1 MGDTRWTDGQQRV
14 IDARNCNLLVS
25 AAAGSGKT
33 AVLVERIIKMITDE
47 KNNVDIDR
55 LLVVT
60 FTNAA
65 AAEMKTRVGEAIES
79 RLLEEPDNKHLQRQ
93 ASLLHNAQITTMH
106 SFCQYVIR
114 NYFHV
119 IDIDPAFKVAN
130 ENDMKIAQSEI
141 LAELI
146 EQRYETEKDNERS
159 AFYLFSEMFAHGR
172 DDSKIES
179 IVLELYTKAMSYPW
193 PEKWLNSIIDI
204 YRCDS
209 VKELENTKW
218 IGELV
223 NYVKELVNS
232 YRLLAKKAIMICD
245 EPDGPA
251 KYRAAFEDDIR
262 QFDNICKAESFEELS
277 DAFKK
282 VSRMDKGRI
291 TKKDNVDTEKKDM
304 VSAFRDSYFSSQ
316 GGIVKL
322 QEKFFNK
329 SIEQQIKELNE
340 MAPAVKELVNLTID
354 FIEAFSERKRE
365 DGVIDFNDMEHFALA
380 ILTSENEDGEI
391 VPSKVAEELREY
403 YQEIM
408 TDEYQDSNYVQELIL
423 TSISGEPVAAPYM
436 FMVGDVKQSIY
447 GFRLARPELFM
458 KKYNSYSLEEGTKE
472 HRIDLKQNFRSREC
486 VLESSNAVF
495 EKIMK
500 PCLGG
505 VEYDEAARLVP
516 GRVYEKTDKKTASK
530 ASIIL
535 IDKKADNDDGMMD
548 KELEAAAIGN
558 KIIEMVQGEN
568 PLYVYGKQG
577 YHRVTYSDIVI
588 LLSSVQGWTEPFLE
602 TLSDMGIPVSA
613 GTKAGFYDS
622 IEILTITNLLRIIDN
637 PRQDIPLVSVLRS
650 VFVGLSDDELAAIAV
665 MPRTLDFWDAMGLYV
680 KTVKGEDGTEKYAE
694 NIVLDAREAEELAKK
709 LEEFMSKLN
718 YYREMAKELPVDK
731 IIQNI
736 YDKSDFYDIMS
747 AMPAG
752 EKRAANLDILL
763 GQARD
768 YAANGHHGIFK
779 FTHFVENIKK
789 AALDIGEA
797 SVNNESM
804 NAVRIMTMHKSK
816 GLQFPVVFVS
826 GLGKSVNLMEAND
839 RVIINSDYG
848 VGTDYV
854 NLQLMYTEKS
864 LFNNFLRSRIKVNAL
879 AEEVRMLYV
888 AMTRAEEKLF
898 LTGVSAN
905 ILQGNMGARGEGKK
919 KIMTWK
925 EKGQNLEFSGLLSLT
940 KHIDMIMASIA
951 DRPVFRECIEQLE
964 TEKIYGMNDEL
975 FDLEVVSVNNIVSVS
990 KENREI
996 ARQKRNELINWNI
1009 DKVYDKDMKDYI
1021 AQNRE
1026 FSYKYEDELGIPV
1039 KVSVSEL
1046 KRIAMEKLY
1055 ELNVGDVG
1063 ENTVREEEI
1072 SLFGGLD
1079 GEHSLG
1085 SKNGLD
1091 SCAVY
1096 DGDMPV
1102 GGEDKLTEK
1111 KEECTKNK
1119 YSDIPRP
1126 DFMKNEEVKTG
1137 AARGTLYHLV
1147 MEHIPYEKLDKDFDF
1162 VVFIKELVHDGYMT
1176 DEDAK
1181 ALNIKK
1187 FEWFAKSKLCS
1198 RMKAAAVA
1206 RELKREQPFMIGIP
1220 ANEVY
1225 PDKSDSKELIMIQGI
1240 IDAFFYEGEDIILVD
1255 YKTDFIM
1262 RGQEEKLVE
1271 RYKTQLDYYAR
1282 AIESVTGKKVLEK
1295 IIYSFSLGKMIEV
1308 K

>member
-1 MGDTRWTDGQQRV
+1 MGNTRWTDDQQRV

-33 AVLVERIIKMITDE
+33 AVLVERIIKLITDE

-79 RLLEEPDNKHLQRQ
+79 RLIDEPDNEHLQRQ

-106 SFCQYVIR
+106 SFCQYIIR

-141 LAELI
+141 LSELI
-146 EQRYETEKDNERS
+146 EKRYETEKENDNS
-159 AFYLFSEMFAHGR
+159 SFYLFSEMFAHGR

-179 IVLELYTKAMSYPW
+179 IVLELYGKAMSYPW
-193 PEKWLNSIIDI
+193 PKKWLKSIVEI
-204 YRCDS
+204 YECAG
-209 VKELENTKW
+209 VEEFEKTKW
-218 IGELV
+218 VGELV
-223 NYVKELVNS
+223 SYVKELVNS
-232 YRLLAKKAIMICD
+232 YKMLAEKAIKICD

-262 QFDNICKAESFEELS
+262 QFDNVCQAENFSELS
-277 DAFKK
+277 DAFRKI
-282 VSRMDKGRI
+282 SRADKGRI
-291 TKKDNVDTEKKDM
+291 TKKDNVDAEKKDLA
-304 VSAFRDSYFSSQ
+304 SAFRDSYFSSQ
-316 GGIVKL
+316 GGIIKL

-329 SIEQQIKELNE
+329 TVEQQIKELNE

-354 FIEAFSERKRE
+354 FIDAFAERKRE

-380 ILTSENEDGEI
+380 ILTDENEDGEV

-423 TSISGEPVAAPYM
+423 TSIAGEPVQAPYM

-458 KKYNSYSLEEGTKE
+458 NKYNSYSLEEGTKE
-472 HRIDLKQNFRSREC
+472 HRIDLKQNFRSRDC

-516 GRVYEKTDKKTASK
+516 GRVYEETDKRTAEKT
-530 ASIIL
+530 SIIL

-558 KIIEMVQGEN
+558 KIIDMVQGEN
-568 PLYVYGKQG
+568 PLYVWGKQG

-588 LLSSVQGWTEPFLE
+588 LLRSVQGWTEPFLE

-613 GTKAGFYDS
+613 GTKAGFYES
-622 IEILTITNLLRIIDN
+622 IEILTMTNLLRIIDN

-665 MPRTLDFWDAMGLYV
+665 MPRTLDFWDAMKLYI
-680 KTVKGEDGTEKYAE
+680 KTVNGEEGTEKYTA
-694 NIVLDAREAEELAKK
+694 NIVLDEKEAEKLAEK
-709 LEEFMSKLN
+709 LEKFIDKLN
-718 YYREMAKELPVDK
+718 NYRQMAKELPVDK

-736 YDKSDFYDIMS
+736 YDETDFYDIMS

-789 AALDIGEA
+789 ASLDIGEA
-797 SVNNESM
+797 SVNNDSM

-854 NLQLMYTEKS
+854 NLELMYTEKS
-864 LFNNFLRSRIKVNAL
+864 IFNNFLRSRIKVNAL

-905 ILQGNMGARGEGKK
+905 ILQGNMGARGEGKR
-919 KIMTWK
+919 KITTWK

-940 KHIDMIMASIA
+940 KHIDMVMAAIA
-951 DRPVFRECIEQLE
+951 DRPVFKECIEELE
-964 TEKIYGMNDEL
+964 PEKVYGVNDEL
-975 FDLEVVSVNNIVSVS
+975 FELEVVSVNNIVSVS
-990 KENREI
+990 KENRELAKQREI
-996 ARQKRNELINWNI
+996 ELVNWNA
-1009 DKVYDKDMKDYI
+1009 DKTYDEDMRNYI
-1021 AQNRE
+1021 SQNEE
-1026 FSYKYEDELGIPV
+1026 FAYKYKDELGIPV
-1039 KVSVSEL
+1039 KASVSEL
-1046 KRIAMEKLY
+1046 KRLAMEKLD
-1055 ELNVGDVG
+1055 EFNAGDV
-1063 ENTVREEEI
+1063 ENNPVMEKEVSILGDLDVERSFEEI
-1072 SLFGGLD
+1072 SD
-1079 GEHSLG
+1079 R
-1085 SKNGLD
+1085 KNG
-1091 SCAVY
+1091 
-1096 DGDMPV
+1096 
-1102 GGEDKLTEK
+1102 EK
-1111 KEECTKNK
+1111 ESK

-1126 DFMKNEEVKTG
+1126 DFMKKEEVKTG

-1147 MEHIPYEKLDKDFDF
+1147 MEHIPYERLDKDFDF
-1162 VVFIKELVHDGYMT
+1162 AVFIEELVQDGYMT
-1176 DEDAK
+1176 DEDAA
-1181 ALNIKK
+1181 ALDVKK
-1187 FEWFAKSKLCS
+1187 FEWFAKSSLCG
-1198 RMKAAAVA
+1198 RMRMAAVSG
-1206 RELKREQPFMIGIP
+1206 ELKREQPFMIGIP

-1225 PDKSDSKELIMIQGI
+1225 SEKSDSEELIMIQGI
-1240 IDAFFYEGEDIILVD
+1240 IDAFFYEGDDIVLVD
-1255 YKTDFIM
+1255 YKTDFVM
-1262 RGQEEKLVE
+1262 KGQEEKLAE

-1282 AIESVTGKKVLEK
+1282 ALESVTGKRVKEK
-1295 IIYSFSLGKMIEV
+1295 LIYSFSLGKIIEMG
-1308 K
+1308 

>member
-1 MGDTRWTDGQQRV
+1 MGNTRWTDDQQRV

-33 AVLVERIIKMITDE
+33 AVLVERIIKLITDE
-47 KNNVDIDR
+47 KNDVDIDR

-79 RLLEEPDNKHLQRQ
+79 RLIDEPDNEHLQRQ

-106 SFCQYVIR
+106 SFCQYIIR

-141 LAELI
+141 LSELI
-146 EQRYETEKDNERS
+146 EKRYEIEKENDNS
-159 AFYLFSEMFAHGR
+159 SFYLFSEMFAHGR

-179 IVLELYTKAMSYPW
+179 IVLELYGKAMSYPW
-193 PEKWLNSIIDI
+193 PKKWLKSIVEI
-204 YRCDS
+204 YECAG
-209 VKELENTKW
+209 VEEFQKTKW
-218 IGELV
+218 VGELV
-223 NYVKELVNS
+223 SYVKELVNS
-232 YRLLAKKAIMICD
+232 YKMLAEKAIKICD

-251 KYRAAFEDDIR
+251 KYRTAFEDDIR
-262 QFDNICKAESFEELS
+262 QFDNICQTENFSELS
-277 DAFKK
+277 DAFRKI
-282 VSRMDKGRI
+282 SRADKGRI
-291 TKKDNVDTEKKDM
+291 TKKDNVDAEKKDLA
-304 VSAFRDSYFSSQ
+304 SAFRDSYFSSQ
-316 GGIVKL
+316 GGIIKL

-329 SIEQQIKELNE
+329 TVEQQIKELNE

-354 FIEAFSERKRE
+354 FIDAFAERKRD

-380 ILTSENEDGEI
+380 ILTNENEDGEV

-423 TSISGEPVAAPYM
+423 TSIAGEPVQAPYM

-458 KKYNSYSLEEGTKE
+458 NKYNSYSLEEGTKE
-472 HRIDLKQNFRSREC
+472 HRIDLKQNFRSRDC

-516 GRVYEKTDKKTASK
+516 GRVYEKTDKRTAEKT
-530 ASIIL
+530 SIIL

-558 KIIEMVQGEN
+558 KIIDMVQGEN
-568 PLYVYGKQG
+568 PLYVWGKQG

-588 LLSSVQGWTEPFLE
+588 LLRSVQGWTEPFLE

-613 GTKAGFYDS
+613 GTKAGFYES
-622 IEILTITNLLRIIDN
+622 IEILTMTNLLRIIDN

-665 MPRTLDFWDAMGLYV
+665 MPRTLDFWDAMKLYI
-680 KTVKGEDGTEKYAE
+680 KTVNGEAGTEKYTAD
-694 NIVLDAREAEELAKK
+694 IVLDEKEAEKLAEK
-709 LEEFMSKLN
+709 LEKFIDKLN
-718 YYREMAKELPVDK
+718 NYRELAKELPVDK

-736 YDKSDFYDIMS
+736 YDETDFYDIMS

-768 YAANGHHGIFK
+768 YAVNGHHGIFK

-789 AALDIGEA
+789 ASLDIGEA
-797 SVNNESM
+797 SVNNDSM

-854 NLQLMYTEKS
+854 NLELMYTEKS
-864 LFNNFLRSRIKVNAL
+864 IFNNFLRSRIKVNAL

-898 LTGVSAN
+898 LTGVSAK
-905 ILQGNMGARGEGKK
+905 ILQGNIGARGEGKK
-919 KIMTWK
+919 KITTWK

-940 KHIDMIMASIA
+940 KHIDMVMAAIA
-951 DRPVFRECIEQLE
+951 DRPVFKECIEGLE
-964 TEKIYGMNDEL
+964 PEKIYGVNDEL

-990 KENREI
+990 KENREL
-996 ARQKRNELINWNI
+996 AKQKEIELVNWDA
-1009 DKVYDKDMKDYI
+1009 DKTYDEEMRDYI
-1021 AQNRE
+1021 SQNEE
-1026 FSYKYEDELGIPV
+1026 FSYKYKDELGIPV
-1039 KVSVSEL
+1039 KASVSEL
-1046 KRIAMEKLY
+1046 KRLAMEKLD
-1055 ELNVGDVG
+1055 EFNAGDVESNPVM
-1063 ENTVREEEI
+1063 ENEVLLLGDLDMERSFEEI
-1072 SLFGGLD
+1072 SD
-1079 GEHSLG
+1079 R
-1085 SKNGLD
+1085 KNG
-1091 SCAVY
+1091 
-1096 DGDMPV
+1096 
-1102 GGEDKLTEK
+1102 EK
-1111 KEECTKNK
+1111 ESK

-1126 DFMKNEEVKTG
+1126 DFMKKEEVKTG
-1137 AARGTLYHLV
+1137 AARGTLYHFV
-1147 MEHIPYEKLDKDFDF
+1147 MEHIPYERLDKNFDF
-1162 VVFIKELVHDGYMT
+1162 AVFIKELVQDGYMT
-1176 DEDAK
+1176 DEDAS
-1181 ALNIKK
+1181 ALDVKK
-1187 FEWFAKSKLCS
+1187 FERFAKSSLCG
-1198 RMKAAAVA
+1198 RMRAAAVSG
-1206 RELKREQPFMIGIP
+1206 ELKREQPFMIGIP

-1225 PDKSDSKELIMIQGI
+1225 SEKSDSEELIMIQGI
-1240 IDAFFYEGEDIILVD
+1240 IDAFFYEGDDIVLVD
-1255 YKTDFIM
+1255 YKTDFVM
-1262 RGQEEKLVE
+1262 KGQEEKLAE

-1282 AIESVTGKKVLEK
+1282 ALESVTGKRVREK
-1295 IIYSFSLGKMIEV
+1295 LIYSFSLGKIIEV
-1308 K
+1308 G

>member
-1 MGDTRWTDGQQRV
+1 MGNTRWTHDQQRV

-33 AVLVERIIKMITDE
+33 AVLVERIIKLIMDE

-65 AAEMKTRVGEAIES
+65 AAEMKTRVGEAIENK
-79 RLLEEPDNKHLQRQ
+79 LLEEPDNEHLQRQ

-106 SFCQYVIR
+106 SFCQYIIR

-130 ENDMKIAQSEI
+130 ENDMKIAQREVLS
-141 LAELI
+141 ELI
-146 EQRYETEKDNERS
+146 EKRYEAESGNENS
-159 AFYLFSEMFAHGR
+159 GFHLFSEMFAHGR
-172 DDSKIES
+172 DDSKIET
-179 IVLELYTKAMSYPW
+179 IVLDLYGKAMSYPW
-193 PEKWLNSIIDI
+193 PKEWLSSIVEI
-204 YRCDS
+204 YKCDNA
-209 VKELENTKW
+209 KELEKTKW
-218 IGELV
+218 IKELV
-223 NYVKELVNS
+223 SYVKELVNS
-232 YRLLAKKAIMICD
+232 YKLLAKKAILICD
-245 EPDGPA
+245 EADGPQ

-262 QFDNICKAESFEELS
+262 QFDNICAADSFEELL

-291 TKKDNVDTEKKDM
+291 TKKDNVDAEKKDM

-316 GGIVKL
+316 GGMIKL

-329 SIEQQIKELNE
+329 PIEQQIAELNE
-340 MAPAVKELVNLTID
+340 MAPAVDELVNLTID
-354 FIEAFSERKRE
+354 FIDAFAERKKE
-365 DGVIDFNDMEHFALA
+365 EGVIDFNDMEHFALQ
-380 ILTSENEDGEI
+380 ILTDKDENGEVIPSE
-391 VPSKVAEELREY
+391 VAEELREY

-423 TSISGEPVAAPYM
+423 TSISGEPVKAPYM

-458 KKYNSYSLEEGTKE
+458 EKYNSYSLDEGTKE

-486 VLESSNAVF
+486 VLESSNAIF

-516 GRVYEKTDKKTASK
+516 GRVYEETEKKTAK
-530 ASIIL
+530 KTSILL
-535 IDKKADNDDGMMD
+535 IDKKADNDDGLMD

-558 KIIEMVQGEN
+558 KILEMVQGEN
-568 PLYVYGKQG
+568 PLYVWGKDG

-588 LLSSVQGWTEPFLE
+588 LLRSVQGWTEPFLE

-622 IEILTITNLLRIIDN
+622 IEILTMTNLLRIIDN

-650 VFVGLSDDELAAIAV
+650 VFAGLSDDELAAIAI
-665 MPRTLDFWDAMGLYV
+665 MPRTLDFWDAMNLFV
-680 KTVKGEDGTEKYAE
+680 KTVRGVEGTEKYVT
-694 NIVLDAREAEELAKK
+694 NIVLDDNDAEKLAEKLEKFMETLNVYRELAK
-709 LEEFMSKLN
+709 EIS
-718 YYREMAKELPVDK
+718 VDRL
-731 IIQNI
+731 IQTI
-736 YDKSDFYDIMS
+736 YDETDFYDIMS

-763 GQARD
+763 EQARD

-854 NLQLMYTEKS
+854 NLELMYTEKS
-864 LFNNFLRSRIKVNAL
+864 IFNNFLRSRIKVNAL

-898 LTGVSAN
+898 LTGVSAK

-919 KIMTWK
+919 KITTWK

-940 KHIDMIMASIA
+940 KHIDMVMAAIA
-951 DRPVFRECIEQLE
+951 DRPVFKECIEELE
-964 TEKIYGMNDEL
+964 PEKIYGVNDEL

-990 KENREI
+990 KENREL
-996 ARQKRNELINWNI
+996 AKQKEIELVNWDA
-1009 DKVYDKDMKDYI
+1009 DKTYDEEMRDYI
-1021 AQNRE
+1021 SQNE
-1026 FSYKYEDELGIPV
+1026 GFSYKYKDELGIPV
-1039 KVSVSEL
+1039 KASVSEL
-1046 KRIAMEKLY
+1046 KRLAMEKLD
-1055 ELNVGDVG
+1055 EFNAGDV
-1063 ENTVREEEI
+1063 ENNPVMENEVLLLGDLDVERSFEEI
-1072 SLFGGLD
+1072 SD
-1079 GEHSLG
+1079 R
-1085 SKNGLD
+1085 KNG
-1091 SCAVY
+1091 
-1096 DGDMPV
+1096 
-1102 GGEDKLTEK
+1102 EK
-1111 KEECTKNK
+1111 ESK

-1126 DFMKNEEVKTG
+1126 DFMKKEEVKTG

-1147 MEHIPYEKLDKDFDF
+1147 MEHIPYERIDKDFDF
-1162 VVFIKELVHDGYMT
+1162 AVFIKELVQDGYMT
-1176 DEDAK
+1176 DEDAS
-1181 ALNIKK
+1181 ALDVKK
-1187 FEWFAKSKLCS
+1187 FEWFAKSSLCG
-1198 RMKAAAVA
+1198 RMRAAAVSG
-1206 RELKREQPFMIGIP
+1206 ELKREQPFMIGIP

-1225 PDKSDSKELIMIQGI
+1225 SEKSDSEELIMIQGI
-1240 IDAFFYEGEDIILVD
+1240 IDAFFYEGDDIVLVD
-1255 YKTDFIM
+1255 YKTDFVM
-1262 RGQEEKLVE
+1262 KGQEEKLAE

-1282 AIESVTGKKVLEK
+1282 ALESVTGKKVNEK
-1295 IIYSFSLGKMIEV
+1295 LIYSFSLGKIIEV
-1308 K
+1308 G

>member
-1 MGDTRWTDGQQRV
+1 MGNTRWTDDQQRV
-14 IDARNCNLLVS
+14 IDVRNCNLLVS

-33 AVLVERIIKMITDE
+33 AVLVERIIKLITDE
-47 KNNVDIDR
+47 KNDVDIDR

-65 AAEMKTRVGEAIES
+65 AAEMKTRVGEAVES
-79 RLLEEPDNKHLQRQ
+79 RLIDEPDNEHLQRQ

-106 SFCQYVIR
+106 SFCQYIIR

-141 LAELI
+141 LSELI
-146 EQRYETEKDNERS
+146 EKRYEIEKENDNS
-159 AFYLFSEMFAHGR
+159 SFYLFSEMFAHGR

-179 IVLELYTKAMSYPW
+179 IVLELYGKAMSYPW
-193 PEKWLNSIIDI
+193 PKKWLKSIVEI
-204 YRCDS
+204 YECAG
-209 VKELENTKW
+209 VEEFQKTKW
-218 IGELV
+218 VGELV
-223 NYVKELVNS
+223 SYVKELVNS
-232 YRLLAKKAIMICD
+232 YKMLAEKAIKICD

-251 KYRAAFEDDIR
+251 KYRTAFEDDIR
-262 QFDNICKAESFEELS
+262 QFDNICQTENFSELS
-277 DAFKK
+277 DAFRKI
-282 VSRMDKGRI
+282 SRADKGRI
-291 TKKDNVDTEKKDM
+291 TKKDNVDAEKKDLA
-304 VSAFRDSYFSSQ
+304 SAFRDSYFSSQ
-316 GGIVKL
+316 GGIIKL

-329 SIEQQIKELNE
+329 TVEQQIKELNE

-354 FIEAFSERKRE
+354 FIDAFAERKRE
-365 DGVIDFNDMEHFALA
+365 DGVIDFNDMEHFALS
-380 ILTSENEDGEI
+380 ILTDENEDGEVI
-391 VPSKVAEELREY
+391 PSKVAEELREY

-423 TSISGEPVAAPYM
+423 TSIAGEPVQAPYM

-458 KKYNSYSLEEGTKE
+458 NKYNSYSLEEGTKE
-472 HRIDLKQNFRSREC
+472 HRIDLKQNFRSRDY

-516 GRVYEKTDKKTASK
+516 GRVYEKTDKRTAEKT
-530 ASIIL
+530 SIIL

-558 KIIEMVQGEN
+558 KIIDMVQGEN
-568 PLYVYGKQG
+568 PLYVWGKQG

-588 LLSSVQGWTEPFLE
+588 LLRSVQGWTEPFLE

-613 GTKAGFYDS
+613 GTKAGFYES
-622 IEILTITNLLRIIDN
+622 IEILTMTNLLRIIDN

-665 MPRTLDFWDAMGLYV
+665 MPRTLDFWDAMKLYI
-680 KTVKGEDGTEKYAE
+680 KTVNGEEGTEKYTAD
-694 NIVLDAREAEELAKK
+694 IVLDEKEAEKLAEK
-709 LEEFMSKLN
+709 LEKFIDKLN
-718 YYREMAKELPVDK
+718 NYRELAKELPVDK

-736 YDKSDFYDIMS
+736 YDETDFYDIMS

-789 AALDIGEA
+789 ASLDIGEA
-797 SVNNESM
+797 SVNNDSM

-826 GLGKSVNLMEAND
+826 GLGKSINLMEAND

-854 NLQLMYTEKS
+854 NLELMYTEKS
-864 LFNNFLRSRIKVNAL
+864 IFNNFLRSRIKVNAL

-919 KIMTWK
+919 KITTWK

-940 KHIDMIMASIA
+940 KHIDMVMA
-951 DRPVFRECIEQLE
+951 DRPVFKECIEELE
-964 TEKIYGMNDEL
+964 PEKIYGVNDEL

-990 KENREI
+990 KENREL
-996 ARQKRNELINWNI
+996 AKQKEIELVNWDA
-1009 DKVYDKDMKDYI
+1009 DKTYDEEMRDYI
-1021 AQNRE
+1021 SQNEE
-1026 FSYKYEDELGIPV
+1026 FSYKYKDELGIPV
-1039 KVSVSEL
+1039 KASVSEL
-1046 KRIAMEKLY
+1046 KRLAMEKLD
-1055 ELNVGDVG
+1055 EFNAGDVENNPVMENEVLLLGDLNV
-1063 ENTVREEEI
+1063 ERSFEEI
-1072 SLFGGLD
+1072 SD
-1079 GEHSLG
+1079 R
-1085 SKNGLD
+1085 KNG
-1091 SCAVY
+1091 
-1096 DGDMPV
+1096 
-1102 GGEDKLTEK
+1102 EK
-1111 KEECTKNK
+1111 ESK

-1126 DFMKNEEVKTG
+1126 DFMKKEEVKTG

-1147 MEHIPYEKLDKDFDF
+1147 MEHIPYERLDKNFDF
-1162 VVFIKELVHDGYMT
+1162 EVFIKELVQDGYMT
-1176 DEDAK
+1176 DEDAS
-1181 ALNIKK
+1181 ALDVKK
-1187 FEWFAKSKLCS
+1187 FEWFAKSSLCG
-1198 RMKAAAVA
+1198 RMRAAAVSG
-1206 RELKREQPFMIGIP
+1206 ELKREQPFMIGIP

-1225 PDKSDSKELIMIQGI
+1225 SEKSDSEELIMIQGI
-1240 IDAFFYEGEDIILVD
+1240 IDAFFYEGDDIVLVD
-1255 YKTDFIM
+1255 YKTDFVM
-1262 RGQEEKLVE
+1262 KGQEEKLAE

-1282 AIESVTGKKVLEK
+1282 ALESVTGKRVREK
-1295 IIYSFSLGKMIEV
+1295 LIYSFSLGKIIEMG
-1308 K
+1308 

>member
-1 MGDTRWTDGQQRV
+1 MGNTRWTDDQQRV
-14 IDARNCNLLVS
+14 INARKCNLLVS

-33 AVLVERIIKMITDE
+33 AVLVERIIKLIIDE
-47 KNNVDIDR
+47 KNKIDIDR

-65 AAEMKTRVGEAIES
+65 AAEMKTRVGEAIENK
-79 RLLEEPDNKHLQRQ
+79 LLEEPDNEHLQRQ

-106 SFCQYVIR
+106 SFCQYIIR

-119 IDIDPAFKVAN
+119 IDLDPAFKVAN
-130 ENDMKIAQSEI
+130 DNDMNIAKSEV
-141 LAELI
+141 LAEII
-146 EQRYETEKDNERS
+146 EKKYQEEAGKKDS
-159 AFYLFSEMFAHGR
+159 DFYRFSEMFAHGR
-172 DDSKIES
+172 DDKKIES
-179 IVLELYTKAMSYPW
+179 IVLELYGKAMSYPW
-193 PEKWLNSIIDI
+193 PKEWLSSIVEI
-204 YRCDS
+204 YKCDDEE
-209 VKELENTKW
+209 ELEKTKW

-223 NYVKELVNS
+223 NYVKEIVNS
-232 YRLLAKKAIMICD
+232 YIILANKAIKICD

-251 KYRAAFEDDIR
+251 KYRVVFEDDIR
-262 QFDNICKAESFEELS
+262 QFENICKAENFSELS
-277 DAFKK
+277 EAFGKTI
-282 VSRMDKGRI
+282 RMDKPRI
-291 TKKDNVDTEKKDM
+291 TKKDNVDAEKKDL

-316 GGIVKL
+316 GGIIKL

-329 SIEQQIKELNE
+329 SLEQQITELNE
-340 MAPAVKELVNLTID
+340 MAPAVNELVNLTIE
-354 FIEAFSERKRE
+354 FIDAFADRKSE
-365 DGVIDFNDMEHFALA
+365 DGVIDFNDMEHFALG
-380 ILTSENEDGEI
+380 ILTERNENGE
-391 VPSKVAEELREY
+391 VLPSKTAHELREY

-458 KKYNSYSLEEGTKE
+458 EKYNSYSLDLGTSK
-472 HRIDLKQNFRSREC
+472 HRIDLKQNFRSRAC
-486 VLESSNAVF
+486 VLESSNVVF

-500 PCLGG
+500 KCLGG

-516 GRVYEKTDKKTASK
+516 GRTYEETDKRTAKKT
-530 ASIIL
+530 SIIL
-535 IDKKADNDDGMMD
+535 VDKKADNDDGVMD
-548 KELEAAAIGN
+548 KELEAAAVGN
-558 KIIEMVQGEN
+558 KIIEMVKGEN
-568 PLYVYGKQG
+568 PLYVWGKQG

-588 LLSSVQGWTEPFLE
+588 LLRSMQGWTEPFLE

-622 IEILTITNLLRIIDN
+622 IEILTMTNLLRIIDN
-637 PRQDIPLVSVLRS
+637 PRQDIPLVAILRS
-650 VFVGLSDDELAAIAV
+650 VFVGLSDDELAAIAI
-665 MPRTLDFWDAMGLYV
+665 MPRTLDFWDSMSLFV
-680 KTVKGEDGTEKYAE
+680 KTVRGEDGTEKYIS
-694 NIVLDAREAEELAKK
+694 NIVLDEKEAEMLAEK
-709 LEEFMSKLN
+709 LEKFMSKLHD
-718 YYREMAKELPVDK
+718 YRELAKEIPVDK

-736 YDKSDFYDIMS
+736 YDETDFYDIMS

-768 YAANGHHGIFK
+768 YAANGQHGIFK

-797 SVNNESM
+797 SVNNEGM

-826 GLGKSVNLMEAND
+826 GLGKSVNMMEAND
-839 RVIINSDYG
+839 KVIINSDYG

-854 NLQLMYTEKS
+854 NLELMYTEKS

-919 KIMTWK
+919 KITTWK

-940 KHIDMIMASIA
+940 KHIDMIMAAIA
-951 DRPVFRECIEQLE
+951 DRPVFNECIEELE
-964 TEKIYGMNDEL
+964 PEKVYGTNDEL

-996 ARQKRNELINWNI
+996 AKQKEKELINW
-1009 DKVYDKDMKDYI
+1009 DASKVYDKEMKDYI

-1026 FSYKYEDELGIPV
+1026 FSYKYENELGIPV

-1046 KRIAMEKLY
+1046 KRIAMEKLD
-1055 ELNVGDVG
+1055 EFNAGDV
-1063 ENTVREEEI
+1063 ENNPVREENVAE
-1072 SLFGGLD
+1072 
-1079 GEHSLG
+1079 
-1085 SKNGLD
+1085 SKY
-1091 SCAVY
+1091 A
-1096 DGDMPV
+1096 
-1102 GGEDKLTEK
+1102 
-1111 KEECTKNK
+1111 
-1119 YSDIPRP
+1119 DIPRP
-1126 DFMKNEEVKTG
+1126 DFMKKDEVKTG

-1147 MEHIPYEKLDKDFDF
+1147 MEHIPYERLDKDFDF
-1162 VVFIKELVHDGYMT
+1162 ALFIEELVQGGYMT
-1176 DEDAK
+1176 EEDAK
-1181 ALNIKK
+1181 ALNVKK
-1187 FEWFAKSKLCS
+1187 FEWFAKSRLCS
-1198 RMKAAAVA
+1198 RMKKAAE
-1206 RELKREQPFMIGIP
+1206 RGELKREQPFMIGIP
-1220 ANEVY
+1220 ANEIY
-1225 PDKSDSKELIMIQGI
+1225 PDKSDSEELIMIQGI
-1240 IDAFFYEGEDIILVD
+1240 IDAFFYEGDNMILVD
-1255 YKTDFIM
+1255 YKTDFILK
-1262 RGQEEKLVE
+1262 GQEEKLAD
-1271 RYKTQLDYYAR
+1271 RYRTQLDYYAR
-1282 AIESVTGKKVLEK
+1282 AIESVTGKKVNEK
-1295 IIYSFSLGKMIEV
+1295 IIYSLSIGREIMV
-1308 K
+1308 A

>member
-1 MGDTRWTDGQQRV
+1 MGNTRWTDDQQRV

-33 AVLVERIIKMITDE
+33 AVLVERIIKLITDE
-47 KNNVDIDR
+47 KNDVDIDR

-79 RLLEEPDNKHLQRQ
+79 RLIGEPDNEHLQRQ

-106 SFCQYVIR
+106 SFCQYIIR

-141 LAELI
+141 LSELI
-146 EQRYETEKDNERS
+146 EKRYEIEKENDNS
-159 AFYLFSEMFAHGR
+159 SFYLFSEMFAHGR

-179 IVLELYTKAMSYPW
+179 IVLELYGKAMSYPW
-193 PEKWLNSIIDI
+193 PKKWLKSIVEI
-204 YRCDS
+204 YECAG
-209 VKELENTKW
+209 VEEFQKTKW
-218 IGELV
+218 VGELV
-223 NYVKELVNS
+223 SYVKELVNS
-232 YRLLAKKAIMICD
+232 YKMLAEKAIKICD

-251 KYRAAFEDDIR
+251 KYRTAFEDDIR
-262 QFDNICKAESFEELS
+262 QFDNICQTENFSELS
-277 DAFKK
+277 DAFRKI
-282 VSRMDKGRI
+282 SRADKGRI
-291 TKKDNVDTEKKDM
+291 TKKDNVDAEKKDLA
-304 VSAFRDSYFSSQ
+304 SAFRDSYFSSQ
-316 GGIVKL
+316 GGIIKL

-329 SIEQQIKELNE
+329 TVEQQIKELNE

-354 FIEAFSERKRE
+354 F
-365 DGVIDFNDMEHFALA
+365 NDMEHFALS
-380 ILTSENEDGEI
+380 ILTDENEDGEVI
-391 VPSKVAEELREY
+391 PSKVAEELREY

-423 TSISGEPVAAPYM
+423 TSIAGEPVQAPYM

-458 KKYNSYSLEEGTKE
+458 NKYNSYSLEEGTKE
-472 HRIDLKQNFRSREC
+472 HRIDLKQNFRSRDY

-516 GRVYEKTDKKTASK
+516 GRVYEKTDKRTAEKT
-530 ASIIL
+530 SIIL

-558 KIIEMVQGEN
+558 KIIDMVQGEN
-568 PLYVYGKQG
+568 PLYVWGKQG

-588 LLSSVQGWTEPFLE
+588 LLRSVQGWTEPFLE

-613 GTKAGFYDS
+613 GTKAGFYES
-622 IEILTITNLLRIIDN
+622 IEILTMTNLLRIIDN

-665 MPRTLDFWDAMGLYV
+665 MPRTLDFWDAMKLYI
-680 KTVKGEDGTEKYAE
+680 KTVNGEEGTEKYTAD
-694 NIVLDAREAEELAKK
+694 IVLDEKEAEKLAEK
-709 LEEFMSKLN
+709 LEKFIDKLN
-718 YYREMAKELPVDK
+718 NYRELAKELPVDK

-736 YDKSDFYDIMS
+736 YDETDFYDIMS

-789 AALDIGEA
+789 ASLDIGEA
-797 SVNNESM
+797 SVNNDSM

-854 NLQLMYTEKS
+854 NLELMYTEKS
-864 LFNNFLRSRIKVNAL
+864 IFNNFLRSRIKVNAL

-905 ILQGNMGARGEGKK
+905 ILQGNMGSRGEGKK
-919 KIMTWK
+919 KITTWK

-940 KHIDMIMASIA
+940 KHIDMVMAAIA
-951 DRPVFRECIEQLE
+951 DRPVFKECIEGLE
-964 TEKIYGMNDEL
+964 PEKVYGANDEL

-990 KENREI
+990 KENREF
-996 ARQKRNELINWNI
+996 AKQKEIELVNWDA
-1009 DKVYDKDMKDYI
+1009 DKTYDEEMRDYI
-1021 AQNRE
+1021 SQNEE
-1026 FSYKYEDELGIPV
+1026 FSYKYKDELGIPV
-1039 KVSVSEL
+1039 KASVSEL
-1046 KRIAMEKLY
+1046 KRIAMEKLDKF
-1055 ELNVGDVG
+1055 NVGDV
-1063 ENTVREEEI
+1063 ENNPVMEDEV
-1072 SLFGGLD
+1072 LL
-1079 GEHSLG
+1079 LG
-1085 SKNGLD
+1085 DL
-1091 SCAVY
+1091 
-1096 DGDMPV
+1096 
-1102 GGEDKLTEK
+1102 
-1111 KEECTKNK
+1111 
-1119 YSDIPRP
+1119 DIPRP
-1126 DFMKNEEVKTG
+1126 DFMKKEEVKTG

-1147 MEHIPYEKLDKDFDF
+1147 MEHIPYERLDKNFDF
-1162 VVFIKELVHDGYMT
+1162 AVFIKELVQDGYMT
-1176 DEDAK
+1176 DEDAS
-1181 ALNIKK
+1181 ALDVKK
-1187 FEWFAKSKLCS
+1187 FEWFAKSSLCG
-1198 RMKAAAVA
+1198 RMRAAAVSG
-1206 RELKREQPFMIGIP
+1206 ELKREQPFMIGIP

-1225 PDKSDSKELIMIQGI
+1225 SEKSDSEELIMIQGI
-1240 IDAFFYEGEDIILVD
+1240 IDAFFYEGDDIVLVD
-1255 YKTDFIM
+1255 YKTDFVM
-1262 RGQEEKLVE
+1262 KGQEEKLAE

-1282 AIESVTGKKVLEK
+1282 ALESVTGKKVKEK
-1295 IIYSFSLGKMIEV
+1295 LIYSFSLGKIIEV
-1308 K
+1308 G

>member
-1 MGDTRWTDGQQRV
+1 MGNTRWTDDQQRV

-33 AVLVERIIKMITDE
+33 AVLVERIIKLITDE
-47 KNNVDIDR
+47 KNDVDIDR

-79 RLLEEPDNKHLQRQ
+79 RLIDEPDNEHLQRQ

-106 SFCQYVIR
+106 SFCQYIIR

-141 LAELI
+141 LSELI
-146 EQRYETEKDNERS
+146 EKRYEIEKENDNS
-159 AFYLFSEMFAHGR
+159 SFYLFSEMFAHGR

-179 IVLELYTKAMSYPW
+179 IVLELYGKAMSYPW
-193 PEKWLNSIIDI
+193 PKKWLKSIVEI
-204 YRCDS
+204 YECAG
-209 VKELENTKW
+209 VEEFQKTKW
-218 IGELV
+218 VGELV
-223 NYVKELVNS
+223 SYVKELVNS
-232 YRLLAKKAIMICD
+232 YKMLAEKAIKICD

-251 KYRAAFEDDIR
+251 KYRTAFEDDIR
-262 QFDNICKAESFEELS
+262 QFDNICQTENFSELS
-277 DAFKK
+277 DAFRKI
-282 VSRMDKGRI
+282 SRADKGRI
-291 TKKDNVDTEKKDM
+291 TKKDNVDAEKKDLA
-304 VSAFRDSYFSSQ
+304 SAFRDSYFSSQ
-316 GGIVKL
+316 GGIIKL

-329 SIEQQIKELNE
+329 TVEQQIKELNE

-354 FIEAFSERKRE
+354 FIDAFAERKRV

-380 ILTSENEDGEI
+380 ILTNENEDGEV

-423 TSISGEPVAAPYM
+423 TSIAGEPVQAPYM

-458 KKYNSYSLEEGTKE
+458 NKYNSYSLEEGTKE
-472 HRIDLKQNFRSREC
+472 HRIDLKQNFRSRDC

-516 GRVYEKTDKKTASK
+516 GRVYEETDKRTAEKT
-530 ASIIL
+530 SIIL

-558 KIIEMVQGEN
+558 KIIDMVQGEN
-568 PLYVYGKQG
+568 PLYVWGKQG

-588 LLSSVQGWTEPFLE
+588 LLRSVQGWTEPFLE

-613 GTKAGFYDS
+613 GTKAGFYES
-622 IEILTITNLLRIIDN
+622 IEILTMTNLLRIIDN

-650 VFVGLSDDELAAIAV
+650 VFVGLSDDELAVIAV
-665 MPRTLDFWDAMGLYV
+665 MPRTLDFWDAMKLYI
-680 KTVKGEDGTEKYAE
+680 KTVNGEEGTEKYTAD
-694 NIVLDAREAEELAKK
+694 IVLDEKEAEKLAEK
-709 LEEFMSKLN
+709 LEKFIDKLN
-718 YYREMAKELPVDK
+718 NYRELAKELPVDK

-736 YDKSDFYDIMS
+736 YDETDFYDIMS

-789 AALDIGEA
+789 ASLDIGEA
-797 SVNNESM
+797 SVNNDSM

-854 NLQLMYTEKS
+854 NLELMYTEKS
-864 LFNNFLRSRIKVNAL
+864 IFNNFLRSRIKVNAL

-905 ILQGNMGARGEGKK
+905 ILQGNMGSRGEGKK
-919 KIMTWK
+919 KITTWK

-940 KHIDMIMASIA
+940 KHIDMVMAAIA
-951 DRPVFRECIEQLE
+951 DRPVFKECIEELE
-964 TEKIYGMNDEL
+964 PEKNYGVNDEL

-990 KENREI
+990 KENREL
-996 ARQKRNELINWNI
+996 AKQKEIELVNWDA
-1009 DKVYDKDMKDYI
+1009 DKTYDEEMRDYI
-1021 AQNRE
+1021 SQNEE
-1026 FSYKYEDELGIPV
+1026 FSYKYKDELGIPV
-1039 KVSVSEL
+1039 KASVSEL
-1046 KRIAMEKLY
+1046 KRLAMEKLD
-1055 ELNVGDVG
+1055 EFNAGNVENNPVMENEILLLGDLDV
-1063 ENTVREEEI
+1063 ERSFEEI
-1072 SLFGGLD
+1072 SD
-1079 GEHSLG
+1079 R
-1085 SKNGLD
+1085 KNG
-1091 SCAVY
+1091 
-1096 DGDMPV
+1096 
-1102 GGEDKLTEK
+1102 EK
-1111 KEECTKNK
+1111 ESK

-1126 DFMKNEEVKTG
+1126 DFMKKEEVKTG

-1147 MEHIPYEKLDKDFDF
+1147 MEHIPYERLDKNFDF
-1162 VVFIKELVHDGYMT
+1162 AVFIKKLVQDGYMT
-1176 DEDAK
+1176 DEDAS
-1181 ALNIKK
+1181 ALDVKK
-1187 FEWFAKSKLCS
+1187 FEWFAKSSLCG
-1198 RMKAAAVA
+1198 RMRAAAVSG
-1206 RELKREQPFMIGIP
+1206 ELKREQPFMIGIP

-1225 PDKSDSKELIMIQGI
+1225 SEKSDSEELIMIQGI
-1240 IDAFFYEGEDIILVD
+1240 IDAFFYEGDDIVLVD
-1255 YKTDFIM
+1255 YKTDFVM
-1262 RGQEEKLVE
+1262 KGQEEKLAE

-1282 AIESVTGKKVLEK
+1282 ALESVTGKRVREK
-1295 IIYSFSLGKMIEV
+1295 LIYSFSLGKIIEMG
-1308 K
+1308 

>member
-1 MGDTRWTDGQQRV
+1 MSFRKVINLKNKGKNMGNTRWTDDQQRV

-33 AVLVERIIKMITDE
+33 AVLVERIIKLITDE

-79 RLLEEPDNKHLQRQ
+79 RLIEEPDNEHLQRQ

-106 SFCQYVIR
+106 SFCQYIIR

-119 IDIDPAFKVAN
+119 IDIDPAFRVAN

-141 LAELI
+141 LSELI
-146 EQRYETEKDNERS
+146 EKRYESEKENDKS
-159 AFYLFSEMFAHGR
+159 SFYLFSEMFAHGR
-172 DDSKIES
+172 DDSKMES
-179 IVLELYTKAMSYPW
+179 IVLELYGKAMSYPW
-193 PEKWLNSIIDI
+193 PKKWLKSIVEI
-204 YRCDS
+204 YECANVEEFEKTKW
-209 VKELENTKW
+209 VKEL
-218 IGELV
+218 V
-223 NYVKELVNS
+223 SYVKELVNS
-232 YRLLAKKAIMICD
+232 YKMLAKKAIKICD

-262 QFDNICKAESFEELS
+262 QFDNICHAESFSELLE
-277 DAFKK
+277 AFRKI
-282 VSRMDKGRI
+282 SRADKGRI
-291 TKKDNVDTEKKDM
+291 TKKDNVDAEKKDL
-304 VSAFRDSYFSSQ
+304 VSAFRESYFSSQ
-316 GGIVKL
+316 GGIIKL

-329 SIEQQIKELNE
+329 TVEQQIKELNE
-340 MAPAVKELVNLTID
+340 MAPAVRELVSLTID
-354 FIEAFSERKRE
+354 FIDAFAERKRQ

-380 ILTSENEDGEI
+380 ILTDEKDDGE
-391 VPSKVAEELREY
+391 VVSSKVAEELREY

-423 TSISGEPVAAPYM
+423 TSIAGESAQAPYM

-458 KKYNSYSLEEGTKE
+458 DKYNSYSLEDGTKE
-472 HRIDLKQNFRSREC
+472 HRIDLKQNFRSRAC

-495 EKIMK
+495 EKIMT
-500 PCLGG
+500 PCLGS

-516 GRVYEKTDKKTASK
+516 GRIYEKTDKRMAEKT
-530 ASIIL
+530 SIIL
-535 IDKKADNDDGMMD
+535 IDKKADNDNGMMD

-558 KIIEMVQGEN
+558 KIIDMVQGEN
-568 PLYVYGKQG
+568 PLYVWGKQG

-588 LLSSVQGWTEPFLE
+588 LLRSVQGWTEPFLE

-622 IEILTITNLLRIIDN
+622 IEILTMTNLLRIIDN

-650 VFVGLSDDELAAIAV
+650 VFVGLSDDELAAISV
-665 MPRTLDFWDAMGLYV
+665 MPRTLDFWDAMSIYV
-680 KTVKGEDGTEKYAE
+680 KTVNGEDGTEKYTA
-694 NIVLDAREAEELAKK
+694 NIVLDEKEAQQLSEK
-709 LEEFMSKLN
+709 LEKFIDKLN
-718 YYREMAKELPVDK
+718 VYREMAKELPVDK

-736 YDKSDFYDIMS
+736 YDETDFYDIMS

-789 AALDIGEA
+789 ASLDIGEA
-797 SVNNESM
+797 SVNNDSM

-816 GLQFPVVFVS
+816 GLQFPIVFVS

-854 NLQLMYTEKS
+854 NLELMYTEKS
-864 LFNNFLRSRIKVNAL
+864 IFNNFLRSRIKVNAL
-879 AEEVRMLYV
+879 AEEIRMLYV

-919 KIMTWK
+919 KITTWK

-940 KHIDMIMASIA
+940 RHIDMVMAAIA
-951 DRPVFRECIEQLE
+951 DRPVFKECIEELE
-964 TEKIYGMNDEL
+964 PEKVYGTDDEL

-990 KENREI
+990 KENREL
-996 ARQKRNELINWNI
+996 AKQKEMELIHWDT
-1009 DKVYDKDMKDYI
+1009 DKTYDEDMRNYI
-1021 AQNRE
+1021 VQNEE
-1026 FSYKYEDELGIPV
+1026 FSYKYKDELDIPV
-1039 KVSVSEL
+1039 KASVSEL
-1046 KRIAMEKLY
+1046 KRIAMKKNCEKESEY
-1055 ELNVGDVG
+1055 TN
-1063 ENTVREEEI
+1063 
-1072 SLFGGLD
+1072 
-1079 GEHSLG
+1079 
-1085 SKNGLD
+1085 
-1091 SCAVY
+1091 
-1096 DGDMPV
+1096 
-1102 GGEDKLTEK
+1102 
-1111 KEECTKNK
+1111 
-1119 YSDIPRP
+1119 IPRP
-1126 DFMKNEEVKTG
+1126 DFMNKEEVKTG
-1137 AARGTLYHLV
+1137 AERGTLYHFV
-1147 MEHIPYEKLDKDFDF
+1147 MEHIPYERLDKDFDF
-1162 VVFIKELVHDGYMT
+1162 AVFIEELVQSGYMT
-1176 DEDAK
+1176 DEGVT
-1181 ALNIKK
+1181 ALNVKK
-1187 FEWFAKSKLCS
+1187 FEWFAKSSLCG
-1198 RMKAAAVA
+1198 RMRAAAVSG
-1206 RELKREQPFMIGIP
+1206 ELKREQPFMIGIP

-1225 PDKSDSKELIMIQGI
+1225 LEMNDSKEIIMIQGI
-1240 IDAFFYEGEDIILVD
+1240 IDAFFYEGDDIVLVD
-1255 YKTDFIM
+1255 YKTDFVM
-1262 RGQEEKLVE
+1262 KGEERKLID

-1282 AIESVTGKKVLEK
+1282 ALESVTGKKVKEK
-1295 IIYSFSLGKMIEV
+1295 IIYSFSAGEAIEV
-1308 K
+1308 R

>member
-1 MGDTRWTDGQQRV
+1 MGNTRWTDDQQRV

-33 AVLVERIIKMITDE
+33 AVLVERIIKLITDE
-47 KNNVDIDR
+47 KNDVDIDR

-79 RLLEEPDNKHLQRQ
+79 RLIDEPDNEHLQRQ

-106 SFCQYVIR
+106 SFCQYIIR

-141 LAELI
+141 LSELI
-146 EQRYETEKDNERS
+146 EKRYEIEKENDNS
-159 AFYLFSEMFAHGR
+159 SFYLFSEMFAHGR

-179 IVLELYTKAMSYPW
+179 IVLELYGKAMSYPW
-193 PEKWLNSIIDI
+193 PNKWLKSIVEI
-204 YRCDS
+204 YECAG
-209 VKELENTKW
+209 VEEFQKTKW
-218 IGELV
+218 VGELV
-223 NYVKELVNS
+223 SYVKELVNS
-232 YRLLAKKAIMICD
+232 YKMLAEKAIKICD

-251 KYRAAFEDDIR
+251 KYRTAFEDDIR
-262 QFDNICKAESFEELS
+262 QFDNICQTENFSELS
-277 DAFKK
+277 DAFRKI
-282 VSRMDKGRI
+282 SRADKGRI
-291 TKKDNVDTEKKDM
+291 TKKDNVDAEKKDLA
-304 VSAFRDSYFSSQ
+304 SAFRDSYFSSQ
-316 GGIVKL
+316 GGIIKL

-329 SIEQQIKELNE
+329 TVEQQIKELNE

-354 FIEAFSERKRE
+354 FIDAFAERKRD

-380 ILTSENEDGEI
+380 ILTNENEDGEV

-423 TSISGEPVAAPYM
+423 TSIAGEPVQAPYM

-458 KKYNSYSLEEGTKE
+458 NKYNSYSLEEGTKE
-472 HRIDLKQNFRSREC
+472 HRIDLKQNFRSRDC

-516 GRVYEKTDKKTASK
+516 GRVYEKTDKRTAEKT
-530 ASIIL
+530 SIIL

-558 KIIEMVQGEN
+558 KIIDMVQGEN
-568 PLYVYGKQG
+568 PLYVWGKQG

-588 LLSSVQGWTEPFLE
+588 LLRSVQGWTEPFLE

-613 GTKAGFYDS
+613 GTKAGFYES
-622 IEILTITNLLRIIDN
+622 IEILTMTNLLRIIDN

-665 MPRTLDFWDAMGLYV
+665 MPRTLDFWDAMKLYI
-680 KTVKGEDGTEKYAE
+680 KTVNGEEGTEKYTAD
-694 NIVLDAREAEELAKK
+694 IVLDEKEAEKLAEK
-709 LEEFMSKLN
+709 LEKFIDKLN
-718 YYREMAKELPVDK
+718 NYRELAKELPVDK

-736 YDKSDFYDIMS
+736 YDETDFYDIMS

-768 YAANGHHGIFK
+768 YAVNGHHGIFK

-789 AALDIGEA
+789 ASLDIGEA
-797 SVNNESM
+797 SVNNDSM

-854 NLQLMYTEKS
+854 NLELMYTEKS
-864 LFNNFLRSRIKVNAL
+864 IFNNFLRSRIKVNAL

-905 ILQGNMGARGEGKK
+905 ILQENMGSRGEGKK
-919 KIMTWK
+919 KITTWK

-940 KHIDMIMASIA
+940 KHIDMVMAAIA
-951 DRPVFRECIEQLE
+951 DRPVFKECIEELE
-964 TEKIYGMNDEL
+964 PEKNYGVNDEL

-990 KENREI
+990 KENREL
-996 ARQKRNELINWNI
+996 AKQKEIELVNWDA
-1009 DKVYDKDMKDYI
+1009 DKTYDEEMRDYI
-1021 AQNRE
+1021 SQNEE
-1026 FSYKYEDELGIPV
+1026 FSYKYKDELGIPV
-1039 KVSVSEL
+1039 KAFVSEL
-1046 KRIAMEKLY
+1046 KRLAMEKLD
-1055 ELNVGDVG
+1055 EFNAGDV
-1063 ENTVREEEI
+1063 ENNPVMENEV
-1072 SLFGGLD
+1072 LL
-1079 GEHSLG
+1079 LG
-1085 SKNGLD
+1085 D
-1091 SCAVY
+1091 
-1096 DGDMPV
+1096 
-1102 GGEDKLTEK
+1102 
-1111 KEECTKNK
+1111 
-1119 YSDIPRP
+1119 SDIPRP
-1126 DFMKNEEVKTG
+1126 DFMKKEEVKTG

-1147 MEHIPYEKLDKDFDF
+1147 MEHIPYERLDKNFDF
-1162 VVFIKELVHDGYMT
+1162 AVFIKELVQDGYMT
-1176 DEDAK
+1176 DEDAS
-1181 ALNIKK
+1181 ALDVKK
-1187 FEWFAKSKLCS
+1187 FEWFAKSSLCG
-1198 RMKAAAVA
+1198 RMRAAAVSG
-1206 RELKREQPFMIGIP
+1206 ELKREQPFMIGIP

-1225 PDKSDSKELIMIQGI
+1225 SEKSDSEELIMIQGI
-1240 IDAFFYEGEDIILVD
+1240 IDAFFYEGDDIVLVD
-1255 YKTDFIM
+1255 YKTDFVM
-1262 RGQEEKLVE
+1262 KGQEEKLAE

-1282 AIESVTGKKVLEK
+1282 ALESVTGKRVREK
-1295 IIYSFSLGKMIEV
+1295 LIYSFSLGKVIEAE
-1308 K
+1308 KK

>member
-1 MGDTRWTDGQQRV
+1 MGDTRWTDDQQRV

-79 RLLEEPDNKHLQRQ
+79 RLLEEPDNEHLQRQ

-146 EQRYETEKDNERS
+146 EQRYETEKDNENS
-159 AFYLFSEMFAHGR
+159 AFHLFSEMFAHGR

-179 IVLELYTKAMSYPW
+179 IVLELYGKAMSYPW
-193 PEKWLNSIIDI
+193 PEKWLNSITDI
-204 YRCDS
+204 YKCENVQS
-209 VKELENTKW
+209 LEKTKW

-223 NYVKELVNS
+223 SYVKELVNS
-232 YRLLAKKAIMICD
+232 YKLLAEKAIKICD

-262 QFDNICKAESFEELS
+262 QFDDICKAENFEELS
-277 DAFKK
+277 AAFGK

-291 TKKDNVDTEKKDM
+291 TKKDNVDAEKKDM
-304 VSAFRDSYFSSQ
+304 ASAFRDSYFSSQ
-316 GGIVKL
+316 GGMIKL

-329 SIEQQIKELNE
+329 TLEQQIQELNE
-340 MAPAVKELVNLTID
+340 MAPAVEELVKLTID
-354 FIEAFSERKRE
+354 FIHAFAKRKRE

-380 ILTSENEDGEI
+380 ILTSENKEGEV

-423 TSISGEPVAAPYM
+423 TSISGEPATAPYM

-458 KKYNSYSLEEGTKE
+458 NKYNSYSLEGGTKE
-472 HRIDLKQNFRSREC
+472 HRIDLKQNFRSRAC

-516 GRVYEKTDKKTASK
+516 GRVYEETDKKTAEK

-568 PLYVYGKQG
+568 PLYVWGKQG

-588 LLSSVQGWTEPFLE
+588 LLRSVQGWTEPFLE

-613 GTKAGFYDS
+613 GTKAGFYES
-622 IEILTITNLLRIIDN
+622 IEILTMTNLLRIIDN

-665 MPRTLDFWDAMGLYV
+665 MPRTLDYWDAMSLFV
-680 KTVKGEDGTEKYAE
+680 KTVRKEDGTEKYMT
-694 NIVLDAREAEELAKK
+694 NIVLDEKEADELADR
-709 LEEFMSKLN
+709 LEDFMDKLN
-718 YYREMAKELPVDK
+718 YYRELAKELPVDK
-731 IIQNI
+731 IIQTI
-736 YDKSDFYDIMS
+736 YDETDFYDIMS

-752 EKRAANLDILL
+752 EKKAANLDILL

-839 RVIINSDYG
+839 KVIINSDYG

-854 NLQLMYTEKS
+854 NLKLMYTEKS

-919 KIMTWK
+919 KITTWK

-940 KHIDMIMASIA
+940 KHIDMIMAAIA
-951 DRPVFRECIEQLE
+951 DRPVFKECIEELE
-964 TEKIYGMNDEL
+964 SEKVYGTNDEL

-996 ARQKRNELINWNI
+996 AKQKEKELINW
-1009 DKVYDKDMKDYI
+1009 DASKVYDKEMKDYI
-1021 AQNRE
+1021 AQNLE
-1026 FSYKYEDELGIPV
+1026 FSYKYENELGIPV

-1046 KRIAMEKLY
+1046 KRIAMEKLD
-1055 ELNVGDVG
+1055 EFNAGDVE
-1063 ENTVREEEI
+1063 ENPVREEEI
-1072 SLFGGLD
+1072 SLFDGLHEECSLD
-1079 GEHSLG
+1079 GKNNENVAE
-1085 SKNGLD
+1085 SKY
-1091 SCAVY
+1091 A
-1096 DGDMPV
+1096 
-1102 GGEDKLTEK
+1102 
-1111 KEECTKNK
+1111 
-1119 YSDIPRP
+1119 DIPRP
-1126 DFMKNEEVKTG
+1126 DFMKKEEVKTG

-1147 MEHIPYEKLDKDFDF
+1147 MEHIPYERLDKDFDF
-1162 VVFIKELVHDGYMT
+1162 ALFIEELVQGGYMT
-1176 DEDAK
+1176 EEDAK
-1181 ALNIKK
+1181 ALNVKK
-1187 FEWFAKSKLCS
+1187 FEWFAKSRLCG
-1198 RMKAAAVA
+1198 RMRAAAETG
-1206 RELKREQPFMIGIP
+1206 ELKREQPFMIGIP

-1225 PDKSDSKELIMIQGI
+1225 PDNSDSDELIMIQGI

-1255 YKTDFIM
+1255 YKTDFVM
-1262 RGQEEKLVE
+1262 KGQEEKLVE

-1282 AIESVTGKKVLEK
+1282 AIESVTGKKVNEK
-1295 IIYSFSLGKMIEV
+1295 IIYSFSIGKTIEV
-1308 K
+1308 E